1 MAIRLA
7 RWRIQ
12 AALAPEGG
20 RYLHGVSPMTSVLEG
35 FRRAL
40 TGGGQPRT
48 PLFAVSIFAVLL
60 VLISGLI
67 YFRRM
72 QGTITDLD

>member
-1 MAIRLA
+1 
-7 RWRIQ
+7 
-12 AALAPEGG
+12 
-20 RYLHGVSPMTSVLEG
+20 MTSVLEG